1 MLTYVEP
8 IPVPIG
14 LGQQGVVETY
24 PEKNTLSLSWSAVPI
39 LVSARPLHTAKAQE
53 NGRIA
58 MGTNWI
64 MFSKVEFVPQERFN
78 VEKGKE
84 AAVVIENI
92 VSPDRAA
99 GGISESTTR
108 WVELPDTEQV
118 TRMIYES
125 RRARS
130 RQPAEL

>member
-8 IPVPIG
+8 IPVQTG

-24 PEKNTLSLSWSAVPI
+24 PEKNTPSLSWSPRG
-39 LVSARPLHTAKAQE
+39 LPTLLRCKAQE
-53 NGRIA
+53 NGLKA
-58 MGTNWI
+58 MRTHWI

-92 VSPDRAA
+92 VSPHRAV
-99 GGISESTTR
+99 GGISESTTG
-108 WVELPDTEQV
+108 WVELPDPEQV
-118 TRMIYES
+118 TRMIYEA

-130 RQPAEL
+130 RQPAGL